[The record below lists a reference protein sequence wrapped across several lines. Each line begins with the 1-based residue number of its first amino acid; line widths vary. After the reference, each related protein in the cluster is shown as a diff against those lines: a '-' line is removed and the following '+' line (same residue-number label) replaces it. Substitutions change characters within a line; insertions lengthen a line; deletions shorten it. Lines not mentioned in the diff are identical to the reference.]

1 MSRRHSLAVIA
12 GLATLLASMPLASVF
27 DSYTWLMYATLA
39 IAFVVGTAMLVR
51 TLRGPAWVQVL
62 AMMGALLLFLTWAFP
77 SGQEFLRLVPTL
89 DTFRHF
95 DALLS
100 TAGQQIRTSAVPV
113 PDLEGLLLLTT
124 AGIGLVAVL
133 VDLAAVGIRRPAL
146 AGLPMLAIYSVPVA
160 VLPDGVSIFAF
171 AFAGA
176 GYMWLLVSDSVDRVR
191 RFGRRFT
198 GEGRDVDVWEPS
210 PLSAAGRR
218 LGVLG
223 IVVAVLIPLVVPG
236 MTSGFLDRFGTGPG
250 GDEPGAGPPG
260 GVATVDMR
268 ALLRDNLSRADEFVM
283 AKVHTSDPNPYY
295 LRIGV
300 AEQLTEDGFTAVL
313 PTNGGAPVARPLPG
327 YSPPS
332 EPGVSLGRYHA
343 NVEVV
348 NLDLRLAPVYPQV
361 TAMSGLDGNWFLD
374 SGTDQVYS
382 RRPSVNGAKFDF
394 DYARLTFTQGALR
407 SAGPIPATD
416 SGARSQMTVPVY
428 ASVTDLVAEL
438 TKDKST
444 EYDRVRALYEYFTP
458 ENGFSY
464 SLNTIDGDSGSAIVD
479 FLENKRGF
487 CVQYAAALAWL
498 VRVAGYPARVAF
510 GFTRPNA
517 HNGVYELT
525 NLNLH
530 AWTEVLF
537 PGFGWIPFDATPA
550 ASVAGSIRTAWAP
563 DANLPDTP
571 DASSSASPGAS
582 ANPGA
587 SQNPDERNQF
597 DPGESLTP
605 TEGGSSTN
613 PWLIVGV
620 VAAALLLVLLFSP
633 SARRRA
639 LRRNRRAR
647 TGKVIALSPAPPGIE
662 DLVTDPAAIGVAQ
675 RDAHAAWSELIDT
688 MLDYGVPLDEA
699 ETPRATSGRLQ
710 STSELAPAGRSQ
722 TAVLA
727 RAEELARYARRPVRA
742 DNLDEAVRITRAAFA
757 ERATRTQRVNAWL
770 FPRSVLLRWQ
780 LNWYGFYGRSVR
792 RAGRIRDAILSIDP
806 RRLRSRKR

>member
-1 MSRRHSLAVIA
+1 MGRRHSLAVIA

-62 AMMGALLLFLTWAFP
+62 AMMGSLLLFLTWAFP
-77 SGQEFLRLVPTL
+77 SGAEFLRLVPTVA
-89 DTFRHF
+89 TFQHF
-95 DALLS
+95 NELLG

-113 PDLEGLLLLTT
+113 PDFEGLLLLTT
-124 AGIGLVAVL
+124 AGIGLVAIL

-176 GYMWLLVSDSVDRVR
+176 GYLWLLVSDSVDRVR
-191 RFGRRFT
+191 RFGRRFS
-198 GEGRDVDVWEPS
+198 GEGRDVDIWEPS

-223 IVVAVLIPLVVPG
+223 IIVAVLIPLAVPG
-236 MTSGFLDRFGTGPG
+236 MTAGFLDRFGTGPG
-250 GDEPGAGPPG
+250 GEDPGTGPGG
-260 GVATVDMR
+260 GVATVDMK
-268 ALLRDNLSRADEFVM
+268 ALLKDNLSRGDEFVM
-283 AKVHTSDPNPYY
+283 AKVRTSDPSPYY
-295 LRIGV
+295 LRLGV
-300 AEQLTEDGFTAVL
+300 AEQINEDGFTAVL

-332 EPGVSLGRYHA
+332 EPGVSLGRYRA
-343 NVEVV
+343 DVEIV
-348 NLDLRLAPVYPQV
+348 NLDLRLAPIFPQV
-361 TAMSGLDGNWFLD
+361 TAMSGLDGNWYLD

-382 RRPSVNGAKFDF
+382 RRPSVNGAKYDF

-407 SAGPIPATD
+407 SAGPIPQTD

-428 ASVTDLVAEL
+428 AAVTDLVAQL
-438 TKDKST
+438 TQGKNT
-444 EYDRVRALYEYFTP
+444 EYDRVRALYDYFTP

-464 SLNTIDGDSGSAIVD
+464 SLSTVDGDSGSDIVD
-479 FLENKRGF
+479 FLTNKRGF

-498 VRVAGYPARVAF
+498 VRVAGYPSRVAF
-510 GFTRPNA
+510 GFTRGRGA
-517 HNGVYELT
+517 RDGVYELT

-550 ASVAGSIRTAWAP
+550 GSVTGSTRTAWAP
-563 DANLPDTP
+563 DTNLPNTDDPSATP
-571 DASSSASPGAS
+571 STNSS
-582 ANPGA
+582 ANPGP
-587 SQNPDERNQF
+587 SQDPNDRNQF
-597 DPGESLTP
+597 DPGEALTP
-605 TEGGSSTN
+605 IEGGSKTN
-613 PWLIVGV
+613 PWFIATAIVAGV
-620 VAAALLLVLLFSP
+620 LLVLLLSP

-647 TGKVIALSPAPPGIE
+647 TGKVIALTPAPPGFE
-662 DLVTDPAAIGVAQ
+662 DLVTDPAAIKVAQ

-688 MLDYGVPLDEA
+688 MVDYGVLIDDS

-710 STSELAPAGRSQ
+710 TMAELAPAGRSQ

-727 RAEELARYARRPVRA
+727 RAEERARYARVPIRA
-742 DNLDEAVRITRAAFA
+742 DNLD
-757 ERATRTQRVNAWL
+757 
-770 FPRSVLLRWQ
+770 
-780 LNWYGFYGRSVR
+780 
-792 RAGRIRDAILSIDP
+792 
-806 RRLRSRKR
+806 

>member
-1 MSRRHSLAVIA
+1 
-12 GLATLLASMPLASVF
+12 LL
-27 DSYTWLMYATLA
+27 
-39 IAFVVGTAMLVR
+39 G
-51 TLRGPAWVQVL
+51 
-62 AMMGALLLFLTWAFP
+62 
-77 SGQEFLRLVPTL
+77 
-89 DTFRHF
+89 
-95 DALLS
+95 

-160 VLPDGVSIFAF
+160 VLPGGVSIFAF

-176 GYMWLLVSDSVDRVR
+176 GYLWLLVSDSVDRVR
-191 RFGRRFT
+191 RFGRRFS

-250 GDEPGAGPPG
+250 GEDPGDGPGG

-268 ALLRDNLSRADEFVM
+268 ALLRDNLTRSDEFVM
-283 AKVHTSDPNPYY
+283 AKVRTSDPNPYY
-295 LRIGV
+295 LRLGV
-300 AEQLTEDGFTAVL
+300 AEQITENGFIAVL
-313 PTNGGAPVARPLPG
+313 PSGGGAAVARPLPG

-332 EPGVSLGRYHA
+332 EPGVSLGRYRA
-343 NVEVV
+343 DVEVV
-348 NLDLRLAPVYPQV
+348 NLDLRLAPLYPQV
-361 TAMSGLDGNWFLD
+361 TAMSGLDGSWFLD

-382 RRPSVNGAKFDF
+382 RRPSINGAKYDF
-394 DYARLTFTQGALR
+394 DYARLTFTQSALR

-416 SGARSQMTVPVY
+416 SGARAQMTVPVY
-428 ASVTDLVAEL
+428 ASVSDLVSEL
-438 TKDKST
+438 TKGKST
-444 EYDRVRALYEYFTP
+444 EYDRVRALYDYFAP

-464 SLNTIDGDSGSAIVD
+464 SLSTVDGDSGSDIVD

-498 VRVAGYPARVAF
+498 VRVAGYPSRVAF
-510 GFTRPNA
+510 GFTRGRGA
-517 HNGVYELT
+517 RNGVYELT

-550 ASVAGSIRTAWAP
+550 GSVAGSARTAWAP
-563 DANLPDTP
+563 DTNVPDTP

-582 ANPGA
+582 GNPGA

-597 DPGESLTP
+597 NPGESLTP
-605 TEGGSSTN
+605 IENASSTN

-620 VAAALLLVLLFSP
+620 VAAALLLILLFSP
-633 SARRRA
+633 GARRRA
-639 LRRNRRAR
+639 LRRTRRAR
-647 TGKVIALSPAPPGIE
+647 TAKVIALSPAPPGFE
-662 DLVTDPAAIGVAQ
+662 DLVTDPAGIKVAQ
-675 RDAHAAWSELIDT
+675 RDAHAAWSELLDT
-688 MLDYGVPLDEA
+688 MLDYGVPIDDA

-710 STSELAPAGRSQ
+710 SVAELAPAGRTQ

-727 RAEELARYARRPVRA
+727 RAEERARYARSPLRV
-742 DNLDEAVRITRAAFA
+742 DNLDDAVRVTRAAFA
-757 ERATRTQRVNAWL
+757 ERATRVQRVNAWL

-792 RAGRIRDAILSIDP
+792 RAGRIRDAILSVDP
-806 RRLRSRKR
+806 RRLLSRKR